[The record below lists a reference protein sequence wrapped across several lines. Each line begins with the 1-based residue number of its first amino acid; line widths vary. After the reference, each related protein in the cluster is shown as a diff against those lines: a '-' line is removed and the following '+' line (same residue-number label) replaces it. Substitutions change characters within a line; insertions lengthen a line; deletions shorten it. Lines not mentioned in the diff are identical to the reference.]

1 MQCYKGRICWF
12 RYETKRYWK
21 LLTTTENNERWRP
34 PVEPEITILKNS
46 KMKHV
51 LICKRFMIPQR

>member
-1 MQCYKGRICWF
+1 MQCYIGRICWF

-51 LICKRFMIPQR
+51 LIFKNV